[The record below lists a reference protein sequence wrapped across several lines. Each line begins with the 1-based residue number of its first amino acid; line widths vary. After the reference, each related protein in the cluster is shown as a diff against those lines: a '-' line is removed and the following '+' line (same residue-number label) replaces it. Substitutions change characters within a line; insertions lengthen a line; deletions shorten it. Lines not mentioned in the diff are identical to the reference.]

1 MRCYECGYQNQSD
14 VKVCVKCGTK
24 LTSSGSGGPAQNN
37 PAANSPDQGAATMRG
52 KVASA
57 PAWDGDSGNSEP
69 EKKSEPVDANIL
81 KCDACS
87 YYPLRNKPSSDSP
100 CPNCG
105 YKGSDES
112 LSKEQP
118 APKPEKSKPAAP
130 SGAKTMRIGQ
140 VNISKEAPKPK
151 LILVDENKNAEQ
163 AYEGEKISLNRTNL
177 APENSSI
184 SSKEHAMFTH
194 KDGKWILEDKSS
206 NGATFIQ
213 VKGKVAVE
221 SGSLIILG
229 DKVFRVEI
237 PESEE

>member
-24 LTSSGSGGPAQNN
+24 LTSSGQGNSVLDKPAGNSGAE
-37 PAANSPDQGAATMRG
+37 GAATVRG
-52 KVASA
+52 KVSSA
-57 PAWDGDSGNSEP
+57 PAWDTGNSAS
-69 EKKSEPVDANIL
+69 EKKSNPDDANIL
-81 KCDACS
+81 KCGACG
-87 YYPLRNKPSSDSP
+87 YYPLRNKPADDSP

-105 YKGSDES
+105 FKGSKES
-112 LSKEQP
+112 QRKEKP
-118 APKPEKSKPAAP
+118 DPKPEKSSATAAP

-140 VNISKEAPKPK
+140 VNISKEVPKPK

-184 SSKEHAMFTH
+184 SSKEHATFSH
-194 KDGKWILEDKSS
+194 KNGKWVLEDKSS

-213 VKGKVAVE
+213 AKGKVIVE

>member
-24 LTSSGSGGPAQNN
+24 LTSSGSGNPAQNN
-37 PAANSPDQGAATMRG
+37 PAASSGEQGVATMRG

-57 PAWDGDSGNSEP
+57 PAWDSESSTP
-69 EKKSEPVDANIL
+69 DKKADPVDASIL
-81 KCDACS
+81 KCDACG
-87 YYPLRNKPSSDSP
+87 YYPLRNKPANDSP

-105 YKGSDES
+105 FKGSDES
-112 LSKEQP
+112 VRKEEP
-118 APKPEKSKPAAP
+118 AVSRPEKSKPAAP

-184 SSKEHAMFTH
+184 SSKEHAIFTH
-194 KDGKWILEDKSS
+194 KGGKWTLEDKSS
-206 NGATFIQ
+206 NGATFVQ

-237 PESEE
+237 PENEE

>member
-14 VKVCVKCGTK
+14 AKVCVKCGTK

-37 PAANSPDQGAATMRG
+37 PATSSGDHGAATVRG

-57 PAWDGDSGNSEP
+57 PAWDGENSSP
-69 EKKSEPVDANIL
+69 KKKPEPVDASIL
-81 KCDACS
+81 KCDACG
-87 YYPLRNKPSSDSP
+87 YYPLRNKPASDSP

-105 YKGSDES
+105 FKGSDES
-112 LSKEQP
+112 LRKEQS
-118 APKPEKSKPAAP
+118 APKSEKPKPAAP

-140 VNISKEAPKPK
+140 VNLSKEVPKPK
-151 LILVDENKNAEQ
+151 LVLVDENKNTEQ
-163 AYEGEKISLNRTNL
+163 TYEGEEISLNRTNL

-184 SSKEHAMFTH
+184 SSKEHAAFTH
-194 KDGKWILEDKSS
+194 KDGKWTLEDKSS

-213 VKGKVAVE
+213 VKGKVMVE

-237 PESEE
+237 SEIEE

>member
-24 LTSSGSGGPAQNN
+24 LTSPGSGGSDQNN
-37 PAANSPDQGAATMRG
+37 SPSSDSQGAATVRG

-57 PAWDGDSGNSEP
+57 PAWDGGNSEQD
-69 EKKSEPVDANIL
+69 KKADPVDANIL
-81 KCDACS
+81 KCDACG
-87 YYPLRNKPSSDSP
+87 YYPLRAKPASDSP

-105 YKGSDES
+105 FKGNEES
-112 LSKEQP
+112 LRKEQP
-118 APKPEKSKPAAP
+118 APKSEEKKPTAP

-151 LILVDENKNAEQ
+151 LVLVDENKDTKQNF
-163 AYEGEKISLNRTNL
+163 EGEKISLNRTNL

-184 SSKEHAMFTH
+184 SSKEHAAFTY
-194 KDGKWILEDKSS
+194 KDGKWVLEDKSS

-221 SGSLIILG
+221 NGSLIILG

-237 PESEE
+237 PESEK